1 MNGVGA
7 NPYIKFC
14 DISDCENVG
23 LYVTDYAQ
31 GTYEHNEISRNA
43 LAGIWVKNFASP
55 IMRENHIHH
64 GRDVGIFTFD
74 NGMVSK
80 RDYFYL
86 VDFLLCNSLFRDIL
100 KKMTFIITE
109 LLDSR

>member
-74 NGMVSK
+74 NGMV
-80 RDYFYL
+80 RDDSIAIHSTMILSNYFR
-86 VDFLLCNSLFRDIL
+86 FAGIL
-100 KKMTFIITE
+100 REK
-109 LLDSR
+109 